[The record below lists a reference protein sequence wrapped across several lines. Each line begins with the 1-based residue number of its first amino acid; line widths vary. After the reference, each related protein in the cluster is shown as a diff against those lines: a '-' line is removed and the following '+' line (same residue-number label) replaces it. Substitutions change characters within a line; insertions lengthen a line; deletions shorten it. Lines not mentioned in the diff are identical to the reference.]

1 MLKKTEF
8 WMLTATGALAIVL
21 ALANM
26 MLFQANRKLQ
36 EEANSRAQYIQQ
48 SIALEGLYRDI
59 VKALADRALA
69 TRDEQVRDLLAA
81 EGISLDFTQAAAP
94 AQGQRP

>member
-1 MLKKTEF
+1 MLRQSEF
-8 WMLTATGALAIVL
+8 WMLTAAGALAIVL

-36 EEANSRAQYIQQ
+36 DEANSRAQYIQQ

-81 EGISLDFTQAAAP
+81 EGISLDFDKAVAPAP
-94 AQGQRP
+94 AQRP

>member
-81 EGISLDFTQAAAP
+81 EGISLDFNQAAAP